1 MRIPSPQCCIWR
13 RQFDMA
19 CDALKV
25 EKLLHRP
32 TSRIGAAVE
41 NGRERDIPE
50 AAPSL
55 FGIDEDGAGKHVAK

>member
-1 MRIPSPQCCIWR
+1 
-13 RQFDMA
+13 MA
-19 CDALKV
+19 CDSLRV

-32 TSRIGAAVE
+32 TSRMGAAAE
-41 NGRERDIPE
+41 NGREHDIPE